1 VLQAWSKNS
10 FSDRLIGVAFLA
22 LFGFAA
28 AWGVR
33 TLLGLPR

>member
-1 VLQAWSKNS
+1 VLQAWSKNT
-10 FSDRLIGVAFLA
+10 FPERLTSVGFLV

-33 TLLGLPR
+33 ALIGYPH